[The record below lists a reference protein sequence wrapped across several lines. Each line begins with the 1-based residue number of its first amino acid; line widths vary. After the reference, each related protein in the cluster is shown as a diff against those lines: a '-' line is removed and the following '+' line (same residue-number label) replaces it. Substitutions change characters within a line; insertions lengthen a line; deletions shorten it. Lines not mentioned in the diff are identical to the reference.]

1 MEKQRILLRIGNS
14 RSQKPP
20 NSIWMSTNWISFFS
34 TISPFIQDSQ
44 SSRAT
49 EMKTANRI
57 TNKTTIYPNY
67 LQSKTQQFITSTR
80 DTCPRYSCDNPFF
93 FHTTHKMDCHSG
105 MVVSHKANIWYI
117 SHTMY
122 LVYQSITSIYLS
134 INAAENIN
142 LNSENHIYK

>member
-93 FHTTHKMDCHSG
+93 FFIQHTKWIVIVAWLLVTKPTYGTYLILCT
-105 MVVSHKANIWYI
+105 WYI
-117 SHTMY
+117 R
-122 LVYQSITSIYLS
+122 V
-134 INAAENIN
+134 
-142 LNSENHIYK
+142 